1 MTYRSWFVIE
11 QENVEIFCLTEL
23 NVEKM
28 SSVFS
33 GIVKISLLL
42 TIKTISP
49 LHKPIYLLI
58 YN

>member
-1 MTYRSWFVIE
+1 MTAIK
-11 QENVEIFCLTEL
+11 QK

-49 LHKPIYLLI
+49 LPKPIYLLI